1 MPTALWNDRVVAES
15 EQFEEVEGN
24 IYFPPEALNRGLVR
38 PSERTTVCGWK
49 GTARYF
55 DLIDGDQVATNAVW
69 TYPDPEAGSR
79 EHQGPRR
86 LLLPACAGRDLVA
99 PAGAAQRTNPIA
111 CHRSPVHNFAG
122 SRARLRISAIGEVS

>member
-55 DLIDGDQVATNAVW
+55 DLIDGDQVAPNAVW
-69 TYPDPEAGSR
+69 TYPDPK
-79 EHQGPRR
+79 
-86 LLLPACAGRDLVA
+86 PAAAYIKDHVA
-99 PAGAAQRTNPIA
+99 FYCP
-111 CHRSPVHNFAG
+111 PV
-122 SRARLRISAIGEVS
+122 RVEI